1 MGAVMVQIHSAP
13 ADAGAGP
20 CRAVARLPEPRLR
33 PFVSGYS
40 GFRTRPGPSRRRF
53 FPLAQTTVIIDFA
66 GPARL
71 VTGPRAIPTLYEDG
85 WRHGVAFGLTPAG
98 VFALLGMPM
107 AELTGVT
114 GPLEDLLGRRAGP
127 LVDELGEA
135 PDWAARFA
143 VLDRRL
149 GAWLAVERTPDALVT
164 RAWWRLQEPPGR
176 LTIEAL
182 ADELG
187 ASRRYLELGFRRQ
200 IGLPPKTVA
209 RIARFQ
215 RAAYA
220 LSRPS
225 ATLAAAVASGGF
237 ADQPHFTRE
246 VRAMSGVTPTE
257 LFAFLQDVERR
268 AP

>member
-1 MGAVMVQIHSAP
+1 MIQIHSAV
-13 ADAGAGP
+13 ADSGAGP

-66 GPARL
+66 GPVRL
-71 VTGPRAIPTLYEDG
+71 VSGPRATPAVYEDG
-85 WRHGVAFGLTPAG
+85 WRRGVAFGLTPAG

-107 AELTGVT
+107 SELTGVT

-127 LVDELGEA
+127 LVEELGEA

-143 VLDRRL
+143 ILDDRL
-149 GAWLAVERTPDALVT
+149 SAWLAPDRTPDALVT
-164 RAWWRLQEPPGR
+164 RAWWRLQEPAGR

-182 ADELG
+182 AGELG

-209 RIARFQ
+209 RITRFQ
-215 RAAYA
+215 HTAYA

-225 ATLAAAVASGGF
+225 ATLAAAAASGGF

-257 LFAFLQDVERR
+257 LFAFLQDVEQR

>member
-1 MGAVMVQIHSAP
+1 MIQIHSAV
-13 ADAGAGP
+13 ADVGTGP
-20 CRAVARLPEPRLR
+20 CRSVARLPTPRLR
-33 PFVSGYS
+33 PFVSAYS
-40 GFRTRPGPSRRRF
+40 GFRIRPGSSLRRRF

-66 GPARL
+66 GPVRL
-71 VTGPRAIPTLYEDG
+71 VTGPRATPVVYEDG
-85 WRHGVAFGLTPAG
+85 WRHGLAFGLTPAG
-98 VFALLGMPM
+98 VYALFEMPM
-107 AELTGVT
+107 SELTGVT

-135 PDWAARFA
+135 ADWGTRFA
-143 VLDRRL
+143 ILDDRL
-149 GAWLAVERTPDALVT
+149 SAWLAGGRAPDALVT
-164 RAWWRLQEPPGR
+164 RAWWRLQEPTGR

-182 ADELG
+182 AGELG
-187 ASRRYLELGFRRQ
+187 ASRRYLELGFRRR

-225 ATLAAAVASGGF
+225 ATLAAAVAAGGF
-237 ADQPHFTRE
+237 TDQPHFTRE

-257 LFAFLQDVERR
+257 LFAFLQDIEQR